1 MKKILILTLLLFS
14 TSVRS
19 QLLPKK
25 IKNILDTAR
34 VKTESVSNSPAFDVS
49 QIANKNSP
57 VVNDTQVTRLL
68 SKIDKNKLRSG
79 KISKEDSK
87 IYKDVGKRL
96 HDLGKYEEA
105 DYYLTKSRGYV
116 EIVEVEQVSP
126 DKVFEQPKVE
136 EEPVKIESLEKDKEF
151 LQNLPKSY
159 DNVPKEDMKKLA
171 EMLDNQIEK
180 LLKEKEALIAQKAG
194 QEIIDAKDGSI
205 KVLKKEKQIVNLT
218 IEKDDL
224 VVEKK
229 DLTVQKAKLKNYLI
243 WAIIGISVLVLAVV
257 VLLQRK
263 TIKVQDAEIDQQLVD
278 IAKKN
283 TYLEHAARI
292 IRHDMH
298 SGINTYMPRGLTSLE
313 KRLTTDDINNLKIEG
328 SIKMIKEGLNHTQK
342 VYKSVYE
349 FTNLVKQNVVLN
361 KTSKDLKELLNN
373 YLQTTSYSS
382 QVEIEELPTVEIN
395 EVLFCNAIDNLIKN
409 GLKYND
415 SEKKMVTIYMEGNY
429 LIVQDNGRGM
439 SQADFEKVLYS
450 YSKKKNKDIDAEISG
465 LGLNICL
472 AILTEHGFNLTCE
485 KNEIG
490 TKIKINIK
498 K

>member
-1 MKKILILTLLLFS
+1 MKKLLFVFLILFS
-14 TSVRS
+14 FSVQSQTSDS
-19 QLLPKK
+19 
-25 IKNILDTAR
+25 T
-34 VKTESVSNSPAFDVS
+34 
-49 QIANKNSP
+49 
-57 VVNDTQVTRLL
+57 VNLML
-68 SKIDKNKLRSG
+68 SKLNQENLKSG
-79 KISKEDSK
+79 KLSKEDSK

-159 DNVPKEDMKKLA
+159 DDVPKEDMKKLA

-180 LLKEKEALIAQKAG
+180 LLKEKEALILQKAN

-229 DLTVQKAKLKNYLI
+229 DLTIQKTKLKNYLI
-243 WAIIGISVLVLAVV
+243 WAIIGISLLILTVIA
-257 VLLQRK
+257 LLQRK
-263 TIKVQDAEIDQQLVD
+263 TIKVQDKEIDDQLRD

-298 SGINTYMPRGLTSLE
+298 SGINTYMPRGLSSLE
-313 KRLTTDDINNLKIEG
+313 KRLSSEDIQKLKLDG

-361 KTSKDLKELLNN
+361 KNMVDTKQLLTT
-373 YLQTTSYSS
+373 YLSNTSYGN
-382 QVEIEELPTVEIN
+382 QVEVDDLVTMNVN

-415 SEKKMVTIYMEGNY
+415 SENKKIKIYMENDNMV
-429 LIVQDNGRGM
+429 IQDNGRGM
-439 SQADFEKVLYS
+439 TQKDFEKILNS
-450 YSKKKNKDIDAEISG
+450 YSKKNNKDIDGEVSG

-472 AILTEHGFNLTCE
+472 AILKEHGFGLTCE

-490 TKIKINIK
+490 TKIKIK
-498 K
+498 VK